1 MTAAVKNEPN
11 IYETIRRS
19 LPEMSRSHKKVAA
32 ILLDRPD
39 EVVFLNVSQL
49 AAMAE
54 VSDATITRFVVFL
67 GFRGFAE
74 FQEAIQSSL
83 KQQWKTSERL
93 IKTGNTSPSFES
105 VLKEDIREM
114 EETMDRLD
122 EKELMKAVHALWKA
136 DKIWIAA
143 NRSAEALGGFLHY
156 YLEKVVDDVR
166 MIHSVERDADLL
178 ARLGKQD
185 VVIGIS
191 FPRYSK
197 STVDI
202 LAYACEEGVETVALT
217 DTLSS
222 PLSAYADTVLTAKSR
237 MQSYIDTFTAPLSVI
252 QALLVQIG
260 KEREEE
266 TEKRLEHL
274 ESIWEKFDV
283 FY

>member
-1 MTAAVKNEPN
+1 MKNEPN
-11 IYETIRRS
+11 VYETIRRS

-105 VLKEDIREM
+105 VLKEDITEM

-136 DKIWIAA
+136 DKIWIAS

-237 MQSYIDTFTAPLSVI
+237 MHSYIDTFTAPLSVI

-260 KEREEE
+260 REREEE

>member
-1 MTAAVKNEPN
+1 MKNEPN

>member
-11 IYETIRRS
+11 VYETIRRS

-237 MQSYIDTFTAPLSVI
+237 MHSYIDTFTAPLSVI

-260 KEREEE
+260 REREEE

>member
-1 MTAAVKNEPN
+1 MRGKMLKESNVYQ
-11 IYETIRRS
+11 IIRRGF
-19 LPEMSRSHKKVAA
+19 PDMSRSQKKVAA
-32 ILLDRPD
+32 LLLDRPD

-54 VSDATITRFVVFL
+54 VSDATITRFAVFL
-67 GFRGFAE
+67 GYRGFTE
-74 FQEAIQSSL
+74 LQEEIQSSL

-93 IKTGNTSPSFES
+93 KKRENTSHSFRG
-105 VLKEDIREM
+105 VLEQDVSDL
-114 EETMDRLD
+114 EETMSLLD
-122 EKELMKAVHALWKA
+122 EDELMKVVRAVWRA
-136 DKIWIAA
+136 DKVWIAA
-143 NRSAEALGGFLHY
+143 NRSAEALGVFLQY

-178 ARLGKQD
+178 AHLGRQD

-202 LAYACEEGVETVALT
+202 LAYAYETGVETAALT

-222 PLSAYADTVLTAKSR
+222 PLAAYADTVLTAKSR
-237 MQSYIDTFTAPLSVI
+237 MHSYIDTFTAPLSVI
-252 QALLVQIG
+252 QALLVQVG
-260 KEREEE
+260 KEKEEE